1 MRYFK
6 KQPIILAFIIIIFVV
21 LTTLK
26 SLAATEIKWTTVA
39 PSPVG
44 TGEAMSAVV
53 GGKLYQLGGYT
64 SNWRPTNRADA
75 YDPATNTWKRLAD
88 IPVRITHAGV
98 AADPGNIYLAGGYVG
113 KPEGGQLFATRKVLR
128 YNIATNTWSEM
139 PPLPQARGS
148 GGFSNLKGE
157 LHFFGGADLNRIDRG
172 NHWVLKLNNLAANW
186 QPAAPL
192 PNPRSHLGDAIVNGK
207 IYAIGGQ
214 HSYDDYLTTQN
225 TVHAWNPATQQWT
238 KVANLPQGRSHIG
251 AATFVVN
258 GEIYL
263 VGGEVKHE
271 MAVNKVTVY
280 NPKTNSWRELTP
292 LPTKRHSG
300 VSGFINGNIYYS
312 SGAPAFNKTVY
323 RGRFQ
328 LVN

>member
-1 MRYFK
+1 M
-6 KQPIILAFIIIIFVV
+6 IAFIVIISVV
-21 LTTLK
+21 LTTVK

-53 GGKLYQLGGYT
+53 SGKLYQLGGYT
-64 SNWRPTNRADA
+64 SKWRPTNRADV

-88 IPVRITHAGV
+88 IPIRITHAGV
-98 AADPGNIYLAGGYVG
+98 AADAGNIYLAGGYVG

-139 PPLPQARGS
+139 PPLPQTRGS
-148 GGFSNLKGE
+148 GGFSNLKRE

-172 NHWVLKLNNLAANW
+172 DHWILKLDNIAAGW
-186 QPAAPL
+186 QTAAVL

-225 TVHAWNPATQQWT
+225 SVHVWNPATKQWA
-238 KVANLPQGRSHIG
+238 KVANLPQPRSHIG
-251 AATFVVN
+251 AATFVIN

-263 VGGEVKHE
+263 VGGEVKHKS
-271 MAVNKVTVY
+271 AVNKVTVY

-300 VSGFINGNIYYS
+300 VGGFINGSIYYS
-312 SGAPAFNKTVY
+312 SGAPAFDKTVY

-328 LVN
+328 FVS

>member
-1 MRYFK
+1 M
-6 KQPIILAFIIIIFVV
+6 
-21 LTTLK
+21 
-26 SLAATEIKWTTVA
+26 
-39 PSPVG
+39 G
-44 TGEAMSAVV
+44 TAEAMSAVV

-64 SNWRPTNRADA
+64 STWKPTNRADV

-88 IPVRITHAGV
+88 IPISITHAGV
-98 AADPGNIYLAGGYVG
+98 AADNQNIYLAGGYVG
-113 KPEGGQLFATRKVLR
+113 TPGGGQIFATRRVLR
-128 YNIATNTWSEM
+128 YNIPTNTWSNL

-157 LHFFGGADLNRIDRG
+157 LHFFGGANLNRIDRG
-172 NHWVLKLNNLAANW
+172 EHWILKLNNIAAGW

-214 HSYDDYLTTQN
+214 HSYDDYLTAQN
-225 TVHAWNPATQQWT
+225 TVHVWNPATKQWT
-238 KVANLPQGRSHIG
+238 RAANLPQPRSHIG
-251 AATFVVN
+251 SATFVIN

-263 VGGEVKHE
+263 VGGELKHNQ
-271 MAVNKVTVY
+271 AVNNVTVY
-280 NPKTNSWRELTP
+280 NPKTNSWREITP

-300 VSGFINGNIYYS
+300 VGGFINGSIYYS
-312 SGAPAFNKTVY
+312 SGAPTFNRTVY

-328 LVN
+328 LVS